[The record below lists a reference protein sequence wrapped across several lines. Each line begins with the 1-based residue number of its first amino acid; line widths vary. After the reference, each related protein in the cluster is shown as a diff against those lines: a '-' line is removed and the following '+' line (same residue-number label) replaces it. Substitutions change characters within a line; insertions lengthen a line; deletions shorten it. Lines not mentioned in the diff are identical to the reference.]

1 MNRPIRRAALN
12 DRATS
17 AAERVIRDYAIASL
31 PVQPVAIAERLGI
44 EVLAKPA
51 SDGGVSGML
60 IRHGEHFCIAY
71 ATHIASSGFRRF
83 SIAHELGHYFLEGH
97 IDAIFADG
105 SLHESRAGLLSNTEY
120 ELEADRFAARLL
132 MPNALFS
139 AALRRA
145 GEGLEAVES
154 LAATCD
160 TSLPA
165 TGIRYAECTHEPVA
179 VIVSSGNSVDY
190 CAMSNALREIDGID
204 WIRRNQP
211 LPRDCVTRGFNSDPA
226 RVRRSERA
234 EGTSP
239 FQNWFGGAHRIAV
252 TEEVLG
258 LGAYGK
264 TLTVLHGVEPPDEA
278 EDDDDVLQDSWTPRF
293 RRR

>member
-12 DRATS
+12 DRAAS

-31 PVQPVAIAERLGI
+31 PVQPVAIAEHLGI

-51 SDGGVSGML
+51 PDGGVSGML
-60 IRHGEHFCIAY
+60 IRHGEQFCIAY

-105 SLHESRAGLLSNTEY
+105 SVHESRAGFLSNTEY

-139 AALRRA
+139 AALCRA

-165 TGIRYAECTHEPVA
+165 TAIRYAECTREPVA

-190 CAMSNALREIDGID
+190 CVMSNALREIHGID
-204 WIRRNQP
+204 
-211 LPRDCVTRGFNSDPA
+211 
-226 RVRRSERA
+226 
-234 EGTSP
+234 
-239 FQNWFGGAHRIAV
+239 
-252 TEEVLG
+252 
-258 LGAYGK
+258 
-264 TLTVLHGVEPPDEA
+264 
-278 EDDDDVLQDSWTPRF
+278 
-293 RRR
+293 